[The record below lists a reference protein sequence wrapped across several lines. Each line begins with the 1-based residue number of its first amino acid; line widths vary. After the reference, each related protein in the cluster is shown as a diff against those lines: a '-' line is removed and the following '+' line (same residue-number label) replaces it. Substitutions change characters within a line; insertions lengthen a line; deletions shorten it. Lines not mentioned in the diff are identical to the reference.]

1 MARAKLH
8 AERVNIIKMVKVAG
22 KWPFAPVVERNG
34 RIIRDHVW
42 VSGHEEHHHDG
53 RYYLEWYEAGRRR
66 WKPVAKFEDLLPEVR
81 SKFIEQDARRSSPAG
96 LETNILRRALVPRT
110 GLDDWPESGCQTDIM
125 RSSADLCLAAFD
137 DGARPESG

>member
-42 VSGHEEHHHDG
+42 VSGHEEHHPDG

-66 WKPVAKFEDLLPEVR
+66 GNQ
-81 SKFIEQDARRSSPAG
+81 SRSSRIFSQKSARNPSCWSPQEFAG
-96 LETNILRRALVPRT
+96 WLRDKYPSSRVSP
-110 GLDDWPESGCQTDIM
+110 TDRIG
-125 RSSADLCLAAFD
+125 RLA
-137 DGARPESG
+137 

>member
-42 VSGHEEHHHDG
+42 VSGHEEHHPDG
-53 RYYLEWYEAGRRR
+53 ATTWNGTRREG
-66 WKPVAKFEDLLPEVR
+66 VVGNQ
-81 SKFIEQDARRSSPAG
+81 SRSSRIFSQKSARNPSCWSPQEFAG
-96 LETNILRRALVPRT
+96 WLRDKYPSSRVSP
-110 GLDDWPESGCQTDIM
+110 TDRIG
-125 RSSADLCLAAFD
+125 RLA
-137 DGARPESG
+137 